1 MRLLAI
7 DTATERCS
15 VALRLDGRVIER
27 GTEQPRG
34 HADLILPMV
43 ESVLHE
49 AGLKLAD
56 LDGIAYGR
64 GPGAF
69 TGVRI
74 AVGVVQGLAFGADLK
89 TVGIS
94 NLAAVAQQVAQPM
107 AHPGDRILVCMDARM
122 DQVYWSSFV
131 LEQGSD
137 LVTSLTPERV
147 DAPDAV
153 SDGDYTTLAGT
164 GFQAYAKL
172 RSRLIAGHRTVHEA
186 VLPRAREIAL
196 LAEAEFRAGL
206 ARPATE
212 AEPIY
217 VRDQVAHVKGGAPKV

>member
-15 VALRLDGRVIER
+15 VAVRLDGKVIER
-27 GTEQPRG
+27 SSEQPRG
-34 HADLILPMV
+34 AADLVLPMV
-43 ESVLHE
+43 ESVLKE
-49 AGLKLAD
+49 AGVRLAD

-74 AVGVVQGLAFGADLK
+74 GVGVVQGLAFGVGLQ

-94 NLAAVAQQVAQPM
+94 NLAAVAQQVAR
-107 AHPGDRILVCMDARM
+107 PGDRILVCMDARM

-131 LEQGSD
+131 REQGAE
-137 LVTSLTPERV
+137 LVTPLSQERV

-153 SDGDYTTLAGT
+153 VDGEYNVLAGT
-164 GFQAYAKL
+164 GFKAYTQL
-172 RSRLIAGHRTVHEA
+172 RARLTTVDRMVHEA
-186 VLPRAREIAL
+186 VLPRASDIAL
-196 LAEAEFRAGL
+196 LAEAEFRAGR
-206 ARPATE
+206 ARPAAE
-212 AEPIY
+212 AEPVY
-217 VRDQVAHVKGGAPKV
+217 VRDQVAHVKTVQ

>member
-15 VALRLDGRVIER
+15 VALRLEGKVVER
-27 GTEQPRG
+27 SSEQPRG
-34 HADLILPMV
+34 AADLVLPMV
-43 ESVLHE
+43 EAVLKE
-49 AGLKLAD
+49 AGVRLAD

-74 AVGVVQGLAFGADLK
+74 GVGVVQGLAFGAGLQ

-94 NLAAVAQQVAQPM
+94 NLAAVAQQVAR
-107 AHPGDRILVCMDARM
+107 PGDRVLVCMDARM
-122 DQVYWSSFV
+122 NQVYWSSFV
-131 LEQGSD
+131 REHGAA
-137 LVTSLTPERV
+137 LVTGLAPERV

-153 SDGDYTTLAGT
+153 VDGDYTSLAGT
-164 GFQAYAKL
+164 GFKAYAQL
-172 RSRLIAGHRTVHEA
+172 RTRLATGDRIVHEA
-186 VLPRAREIAL
+186 ALPKASDIAL
-196 LAEAEFRAGL
+196 LAEAEFLAGR

-212 AEPIY
+212 AEPVY
-217 VRDQVAHVKGGAPKV
+217 VRDQVAHVKGA